1 MPHRP
6 NTDKYIHVTPTPCP
20 KHHLIQ
26 VGNHSI
32 PPICFPLAP
41 QGALRS
47 YSQASSSSASQKNYN
62 IKKQPSFYS
71 VVQFQFYSATTS
83 SKVLIQLPKKKIKG
97 SADLQSAGM
106 AETTSHS
113 QESSWC
119 LKIFICDRIANLSQP
134 NDLSQGCFSPS
145 NTSAEQDNIFG
156 KEQNLLGGH
165 LKVHLHPI

>member
-1 MPHRP
+1 LLSSCTSRSAEELFTSLQLFSLPE
-6 NTDKYIHVTPTPCP
+6 KL
-20 KHHLIQ
+20 KH
-26 VGNHSI
+26 
-32 PPICFPLAP
+32 
-41 QGALRS
+41 
-47 YSQASSSSASQKNYN
+47 
-62 IKKQPSFYS
+62 KKQPSFYS

-83 SKVLIQLPKKKIKG
+83 SKVLIQLPKKKLKG

-145 NTSAEQDNIFG
+145 NTSAEQDNIFE